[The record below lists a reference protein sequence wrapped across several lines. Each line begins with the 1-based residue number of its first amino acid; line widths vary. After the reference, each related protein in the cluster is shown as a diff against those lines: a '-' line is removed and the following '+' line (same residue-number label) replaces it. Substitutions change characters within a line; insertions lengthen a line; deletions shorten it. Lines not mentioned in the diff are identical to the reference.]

1 MIANV
6 NYDGKKIHKSLSITP
21 INDIKDML
29 SLLEKTDVYGLQ
41 NTYEDVATNENLNDI
56 FESYMESLNK
66 SSEEIELLVVY
77 YSGVMVRSESKNFA
91 RKRNLGLILD
101 RVGLLNDLAFV
112 MKDESLYPVA
122 KLQLKLAQLNGMV
135 KRKLLIIDGR
145 LLTKH
150 DIQIE
155 IPIIPE
161 ESLDS
166 LSTIY
171 TIYPK

>member
-1 MIANV
+1 M
-6 NYDGKKIHKSLSITP
+6 
-21 INDIKDML
+21 
-29 SLLEKTDVYGLQ
+29 
-41 NTYEDVATNENLNDI
+41 
-56 FESYMESLNK
+56 
-66 SSEEIELLVVY
+66 VVK
-77 YSGVMVRSESKNFA
+77 SESKNFA
-91 RKRNLGLILD
+91 RKRNLGLVLD

-122 KLQLKLAQLNGMV
+122 KLQLLLAKLNGMV

-145 LLTKH
+145 LLTKT

-161 ESLDS
+161 ESLDG

>member
-1 MIANV
+1 M
-6 NYDGKKIHKSLSITP
+6 
-21 INDIKDML
+21 
-29 SLLEKTDVYGLQ
+29 
-41 NTYEDVATNENLNDI
+41 
-56 FESYMESLNK
+56 
-66 SSEEIELLVVY
+66 VVK
-77 YSGVMVRSESKNFA
+77 SESKHFA
-91 RKRNLGLILD
+91 RKRNLGLVLD

-122 KLQLKLAQLNGMV
+122 KLQLLLAKLNGMV

-145 LLTKH
+145 LLTKT

-161 ESLDS
+161 ESLDG

>member
-1 MIANV
+1 
-6 NYDGKKIHKSLSITP
+6 
-21 INDIKDML
+21 
-29 SLLEKTDVYGLQ
+29 
-41 NTYEDVATNENLNDI
+41 
-56 FESYMESLNK
+56 
-66 SSEEIELLVVY
+66 
-77 YSGVMVRSESKNFA
+77 MVKSESKYFA
-91 RKRNLGLILD
+91 RKRNLGLVLD

-122 KLQLKLAQLNGMV
+122 KLQLLLAKLNGMV

-145 LLTKH
+145 LLTKT

-161 ESLDS
+161 ESLDG

>member
-1 MIANV
+1 MNGAIRNIEV
-6 NYDGKKIHKSLSITP
+6 NKTKILNHCATWWVVCALTKLLLLLS
-21 INDIKDML
+21 
-29 SLLEKTDVYGLQ
+29 
-41 NTYEDVATNENLNDI
+41 
-56 FESYMESLNK
+56 
-66 SSEEIELLVVY
+66 IELLVVY
-77 YSGVMVRSESKNFA
+77 YSGVVVKSESKQFA
-91 RKRNLGLILD
+91 RKRNLGLVLD

-122 KLQLKLAQLNGMV
+122 KLQLLLAKLNGMI

-145 LLTKH
+145 LLTKT

-161 ESLDS
+161 ESLDG